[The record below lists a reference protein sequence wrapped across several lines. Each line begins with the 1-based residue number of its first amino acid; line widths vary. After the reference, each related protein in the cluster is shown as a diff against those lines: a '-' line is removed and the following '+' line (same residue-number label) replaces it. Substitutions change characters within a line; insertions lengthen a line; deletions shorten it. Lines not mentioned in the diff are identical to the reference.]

1 MSQEKVRVT
10 IYVEGGVVQHVDSPS
25 FVDVK
30 IIDFDNEDTEDN
42 DTGSLPPC
50 KLTEDR

>member
-10 IYVEGGVVQHVDSPS
+10 IYVEGGVVQHVECPS

-30 IIDFDNEDTEDN
+30 IVDFDNEDS
-42 DTGSLPPC
+42 DTGCLPPC
-50 KLTEDR
+50 ELTEDR